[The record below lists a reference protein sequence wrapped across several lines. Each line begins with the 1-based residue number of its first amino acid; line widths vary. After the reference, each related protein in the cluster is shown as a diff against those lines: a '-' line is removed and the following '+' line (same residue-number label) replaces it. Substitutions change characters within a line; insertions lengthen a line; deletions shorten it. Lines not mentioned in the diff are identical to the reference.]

1 MSDEVELIAAP
12 GFVEPS
18 LRQELPGLRL
28 AWVTHEARP
37 RSSPRAI
44 KQRLHVLSNRYR
56 GDSVVGLRTQ
66 PVPHAYRVFFRQVGL
81 DPDTVRI
88 PGEEVA
94 VARLLHGGLRSE
106 GLPADALLIALV
118 ETGIPVWA
126 LDAER
131 IDPGGLGIRPSAD
144 GEPFGSESH
153 RLPAGRLVVA
163 DSHSVHGL
171 LFGDIAPGHGV
182 SRATSRMALFAL
194 GVEGV
199 PDIHLEEALWIAG
212 DVLGAT

>member
-1 MSDEVELIAAP
+1 VADEVELTAAP
-12 GFVEPS
+12 GFIDPAV
-18 LRQELPGLRL
+18 RQELPGLRL
-28 AWVTHEARP
+28 AWVMLEARP
-37 RSSPRAI
+37 RASSGAI
-44 KQRLHVLSNRYR
+44 RQRLRVLSNRYR
-56 GDSVVGLRTQ
+56 GDSVVALRTQ

-126 LDAER
+126 LDADR
-131 IDPGGLGIRPSAD
+131 IDPGGLGIRLTAD
-144 GEPFGSESH
+144 GEPFGSETY

-163 DSHSVHGL
+163 DARSVHGL
-171 LFGDIAPGHGV
+171 LFGEIAPGHGV
-182 SRATSRMALFAL
+182 TRATSRMALFAV

-212 DVLGAT
+212 DTLAAR